1 MLRSIILAGLVAAG
15 SASVA
20 QAQTCDAEPTFAAQ
34 RGAGGLI
41 RAQLGAVSR
50 GEWAQAIHFGGEVA
64 ESGASPRLK
73 AVALNN
79 TCIAYAESGEF
90 EAAIAACN
98 ESLERRGG
106 NWHALNNR
114 GAAYWLAGNRGAA
127 IADFAAAEEAK
138 SGEEEV
144 AANMALASCAS

>member
-1 MLRSIILAGLVAAG
+1 MLRSIILASLVAAG

-20 QAQTCDAEPTFAAQ
+20 QAQSCDAEPAFAAQ
-34 RGAGGLI
+34 RGAGGSI
-41 RAQLGAVSR
+41 RAQYNAVTR
-50 GEWAQAIHFGGEVA
+50 GEWVQAIHFGDEVVN
-64 ESGASPRLK
+64 SGTSPRLK

-79 TCIAYAESGEF
+79 LCVAYASTGEY

-98 ESLERRGG
+98 ASLESRGG

-127 IADFAAAEEAK
+127 IADFAAAEEAN
-138 SGEEEV
+138 SGEAEV